1 MLLFQQLNQ
10 IKWRSLIREHWHVT
24 QGTRAK
30 KSNSNAT
37 LLWQQSWLVTVWVQP
52 TFLVLY
58 LATLLFVSVLGR
70 RKTLF
75 ADKSWAAFVPLSSQL
90 RRRKSDWR
98 TPNYF
103 WWEKGT
109 VIYWSC
115 CNRRTTPFLLAVFFA
130 AKGENCQISFR
141 DRQDKHCRSSQCAAI
156 VILQKQA
163 IFRSHRPLECVNYF
177 RRSSLILLDANQ
189 PKDKPFRIRS
199 SLCLLLVLLLKK
211 SSLITLK
218 CAQTCPSSVHL

>member
-1 MLLFQQLNQ
+1 MACDARNASKKIEFQCYSALTTIMTCHRLGSTN
-10 IKWRSLIREHWHVT
+10 ILGFVLSNTSLYH
-24 QGTRAK
+24 GCK
-30 KSNSNAT
+30 
-37 LLWQQSWLVTVWVQP
+37 
-52 TFLVLY
+52 
-58 LATLLFVSVLGR
+58 SVLRR

-75 ADKSWAAFVPLSSQL
+75 ADKSWAACVPLSSQL

-211 SSLITLK
+211 SSL
-218 CAQTCPSSVHL
+218 SSWNW